1 MKTSTHVYTS
11 SELALK
17 PEDCKLSCAQE
28 IERVLRRLDIQFAKK
43 EFDTAFD
50 VYYEALWRK

>member
-1 MKTSTHVYTS
+1 MKTSIYAYPS

-28 IERVLRRLDIQFAKK
+28 IERALRRLDISFTKK
-43 EFDTAFD
+43 EFDAAFD